1 MNLTPFVVIWAC
13 LAVAVLGIALYR
25 KMVTRNEDDYV
36 HVAEGE
42 AKLIPQQIA
51 TAHKLDVI
59 DHWEKILMIIT
70 VVTGVAL
77 GAAYLYQLW
86 LESQRPLP

>member
-1 MNLTPFVVIWAC
+1 MSLTPFAVIWAC
-13 LAVAVLGIALYR
+13 LAVAVLGLALYR
-25 KMVTRNEDDYV
+25 KLVTRNEDDYV

-51 TAHKLDVI
+51 TAQKLDVI
-59 DHWEKILMIIT
+59 DHWEKILLIVT
-70 VVTGVAL
+70 AVTGALL

-86 LESQRPLP
+86 LESQKPLG